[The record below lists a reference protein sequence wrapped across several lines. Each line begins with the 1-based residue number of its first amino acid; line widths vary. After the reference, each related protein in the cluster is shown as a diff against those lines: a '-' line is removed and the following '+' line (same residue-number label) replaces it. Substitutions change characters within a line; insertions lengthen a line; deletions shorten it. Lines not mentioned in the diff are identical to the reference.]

1 MESFVACQIANHKE
15 ARLPSKTEANPK
27 QCGAVTVLVP
37 SEINGVTTRTGK
49 FTTTLARSAA
59 EDGILPKPAT
69 YVKPH
74 LRRNATEGEI
84 QPRTVKDTQE
94 CSDSVVNSP
103 MSNKPKAPHAAVPVE
118 IDLSKDPFPHRIEK
132 TKEDKHFNKFLEIM
146 KDVQVTILM
155 LDAVL
160 HVPMYAK
167 FFKDLMSKKISIDDS
182 EVVTLTKE
190 CSAVIQ
196 NIVPQKLEDPGS
208 FCIPC
213 LIGNRVFNTLCDL
226 GSSVSVLAHS
236 LNCLMPLGDL

>member
-1 MESFVACQIANHKE
+1 
-15 ARLPSKTEANPK
+15 
-27 QCGAVTVLVP
+27 
-37 SEINGVTTRTGK
+37 
-49 FTTTLARSAA
+49 
-59 EDGILPKPAT
+59 
-69 YVKPH
+69 
-74 LRRNATEGEI
+74 
-84 QPRTVKDTQE
+84 
-94 CSDSVVNSP
+94 
-103 MSNKPKAPHAAVPVE
+103 
-118 IDLSKDPFPHRIEK
+118 
-132 TKEDKHFNKFLEIM
+132 
-146 KDVQVTILM
+146 M